1 MTKVLQL
8 LLVDDDE
15 VDRMTICR
23 ALNRAEIAVQ
33 VTEVTHAKQAIE
45 RLRNEPYD
53 CVFLDYRL
61 PEQDGLSLIRQLR
74 AEGVVIPL
82 VVLTGQ
88 GDEQIAVDLMKA
100 GASDYLVKTLVSP
113 DRLSLL
119 LRNALRVY
127 AAEQREARVQEELRQ
142 TNSLLTRQNE
152 ELENQRRYIE
162 DQNLKLLEAYRVKS
176 EFLAT
181 MSHELRTPLNAI
193 LGFSQILESQ
203 SKGSLNPRQVEM
215 VNRILTNGKN
225 LLNLVNDILDLSKL
239 EAQRL
244 TLAPAPIDLHRLIQA
259 TLSDLHSLANGKAL
273 TLESSLNLTDPVV
286 MNDEHRL
293 RQVLTNLV
301 SNAIKFSDRGFVRV
315 TVRDTASDHIVLAVE
330 DTGIGIAADQLP
342 HIFEAFRQV
351 DQSIRRR
358 RPGTGL
364 GLAIVHSLVTIMGG
378 TITVASQPGQGSTF
392 SIHLPRH
399 IQPLPEPLALLIDR
413 TAAIEAG

>member
-1 MTKVLQL
+1 MGKALEL
-8 LLVDDDE
+8 LLVDDDA
-15 VDRMTICR
+15 VDRMAICR
-23 ALNRAEIAVQ
+23 ALDRADLAVQ
-33 VTEVTHAKQAIE
+33 VTEVTSAAQAIAHLGSY
-45 RLRNEPYD
+45 RYD

-61 PEQDGLSLIRQLR
+61 PEQDGLSLIRQWR
-74 AEGVVIPL
+74 AEGVTIPL

-100 GASDYLVKTLVSP
+100 GASDYLVKTRVSP
-113 DRLSLL
+113 DRLALL

-127 AAEQREARVQEELRQ
+127 AAEQREAKAQAQLQQ
-142 TNSLLTRQNE
+142 TNLLLTQQNE
-152 ELENQRRYIE
+152 ALENQRRYIE

-193 LGFSQILESQ
+193 LGFSQILDSQ
-203 SKGSLNPRQVEM
+203 SKGPLTSHQGEM
-215 VNRILTNGKN
+215 VKRIFTNGKN

-244 TLAPAPIDLHRLIQA
+244 SLIPITVDVHQLVQA
-259 TLSDLHSLANGKAL
+259 TLSDLRSLAEGKTI
-273 TLESSLNLTDPVV
+273 TLESTLALENPLVI
-286 MNDEHRL
+286 NDEHRL

-301 SNAIKFSDRGFVRV
+301 SNAIKFTDCGRV
-315 TVRDTASDHIVLAVE
+315 HITVADAKVDHITLTVT
-330 DTGIGIAADQLP
+330 DTGIGIVPEQLP

-351 DQSIRRR
+351 DQTIRRQ

-378 TITVASQPGQGSTF
+378 TIAVTSQIGQGTTF
-392 SIHLPRH
+392 VVTLPR
-399 IQPLPEPLALLIDR
+399 QLPAMPALDDR
-413 TAAIEAG
+413 KAAAP

>member
-15 VDRMTICR
+15 VDRMAICR
-23 ALNRAEIAVQ
+23 ALNQAEIAVQ
-33 VTEVTHAKQAIE
+33 VTEVTHARQAIE
-45 RLRNEPYD
+45 RLRNETYD

-142 TNSLLTRQNE
+142 TNSLLIRQNE

-225 LLNLVNDILDLSKL
+225 LLNLVNDVLDLSKL
-239 EAQRL
+239 EAERL
-244 TLAPAPIDLHRLIQA
+244 TLAPAPIDLHRLIPA

-273 TLESSLNLTDPVV
+273 TLESRLNLSDPVV
-286 MNDEHRL
+286 INDEHRL

-315 TVRDTASDHIVLAVE
+315 TVQDTTPDHIVLTVE

-378 TITVASQPGQGSTF
+378 TITVASQLGQGSTF
-392 SIHLPRH
+392 SIHLPRR
-399 IQPLPEPLALLIDR
+399 IQPLPQPLALLIDR

>member
-142 TNSLLTRQNE
+142 TNSLLIRQNE

-225 LLNLVNDILDLSKL
+225 LLNLVNDVLDLSKL
-239 EAQRL
+239 EAERL
-244 TLAPAPIDLHRLIQA
+244 TLAPAPIDLHRLIPA

-273 TLESSLNLTDPVV
+273 TLESRLNLSDPVV
-286 MNDEHRL
+286 INDEHRL

-315 TVRDTASDHIVLAVE
+315 TVQDTTPDHIVLTVE

-378 TITVASQPGQGSTF
+378 TITVASQLGQGSTF
-392 SIHLPRH
+392 SIHLPRR
-399 IQPLPEPLALLIDR
+399 IQPLPQPLALLIDR

>member
-1 MTKVLQL
+1 MAKVLQL

-15 VDRMTICR
+15 VDRMAICR
-23 ALNRAEIAVQ
+23 ALNQAEIAVQ

-45 RLRNEPYD
+45 RLRNETYD

-82 VVLTGQ
+82 IVLTGQ

-127 AAEQREARVQEELRQ
+127 AAEQREARVQEELWR

-203 SKGSLNPRQVEM
+203 TKGDLNPQQAEM
-215 VNRILTNGKN
+215 INRILTNGKN

-244 TLAPAPIDLHRLIQA
+244 TLSPAPLDLHRLIQT

-273 TLESSLNLTDPVV
+273 TLESRLSLSNPMVV
-286 MNDEHRL
+286 NDEHRL

-301 SNAIKFSDRGFVRV
+301 SNAIKFSDCGFVRV
-315 TVRDTASDHIVLAVE
+315 TVQDAIPDHITLTVE

-378 TITVASQPGQGSTF
+378 TITVTSQLGQGSTF
-392 SIHLPRH
+392 SINLPRQ
-399 IQPLPEPLALLIDR
+399 IQPPPQPLALLIDR
-413 TAAIEAG
+413 TNLEVTP

>member
-1 MTKVLQL
+1 
-8 LLVDDDE
+8 
-15 VDRMTICR
+15 
-23 ALNRAEIAVQ
+23 
-33 VTEVTHAKQAIE
+33 
-45 RLRNEPYD
+45 
-53 CVFLDYRL
+53 
-61 PEQDGLSLIRQLR
+61 
-74 AEGVVIPL
+74 
-82 VVLTGQ
+82 
-88 GDEQIAVDLMKA
+88 MKA